1 MHSSTHTLT
10 NSINGIE
17 QSLDKLR
24 KLVVNSVKLPRQI
37 SENLESE
44 VFAIMTKY
52 SPITEQV
59 EKIASNPEY
68 LLEGQKFAK
77 GKAPTPS
84 FSDQKPF
91 CFDSFKAEGSS
102 KDRVQGSIYYE
113 PERILFPRLPT
124 GIFSQECEAV
134 GQDQFVLAQEK
145 LVLLPEKK
153 SRCDVNEAGCFIT
166 CLERKAKEIWNVDS
180 LSLSKES
187 MDVSHQPLTLT
198 IKEAH
203 GEVQSA
209 SLTQSFNDNSNP
221 QLIVQTENAVL
232 FFKSTDQTKGTY
244 HDADPGHFGTK
255 PLGGGV
261 LHYAVHKDLIFMF
274 GRVIGSEDDPPLFN
288 IVVYKTKAG
297 SRPTLVAQESGK
309 QFQGYKS
316 FILRE
321 KEYSDKKKRI
331 FLFVHLDDTKVI
343 HSVYDTNGKRIGT
356 EHEIDISKCTKKY
369 KIKGISYNVEKASL
383 FLLVCSSKAKSEVKV
398 IRYVVEEEGHSP
410 LKEPQ
415 TDNLKITMA
424 GDLADQPIFFSADL
438 TTDKEIILFLCTDIR
453 SFTFLFRGEHTSK
466 TKREFKLFGGE
477 SELTLRKLA
486 FNPSDKS
493 LVLMIETRE
502 SEAEE
507 EMSMQ
512 NKSSVARAP
521 LRSYHFSLK
530 VDLTLSTSQAN

>member
-91 CFDSFKAEGSS
+91 CFDSLKAEGSS

-153 SRCDVNEAGCFIT
+153 SCYDVNEAGCFIT
-166 CLERKAKEIWNVDS
+166 CLERKAKEAWNVDS

-187 MDVSHQPLTLT
+187 MDESHQPLTLT

-221 QLIVQTENAVL
+221 QLVVQTENAVL
-232 FFKSTDQTKGTY
+232 FFKSTDPKKGTY
-244 HDADPGHFGTK
+244 HDGDDGHFATK
-255 PLGGGV
+255 PLKGGV
-261 LHYAVHKDLIFMF
+261 PHFAVHKDLIFVF
-274 GRVIGSEDDPPLFN
+274 GRVIGSEDDSPLFN

-297 SRPTLVAQESGK
+297 SRPTLVAQESGE
-309 QFQGYKS
+309 QFRGYKS

-331 FLFVHLDDTKVI
+331 FLFVHLDDTTVI

-356 EHEIDISKCTKKY
+356 EHKINVSENNTKKY

-383 FLLVCSSKAKSEVKV
+383 FLLVCSSKAKAEVKV
-398 IRYVVEEEGHSP
+398 IRYVVEEEGSNE
-410 LKEPQ
+410 KSQ
-415 TDNLKITMA
+415 TENLKITMA

-438 TTDKEIILFLCTDIR
+438 ATDKEIILFLCTDIR

-477 SELTLRKLA
+477 SELTLRNLA

-521 LRSYHFSLK
+521 LRSYRFSLK